1 MIATFLVRF
10 PAVVAFLFVVE
21 LPVHVLFRLVFPAH
35 FVFQFLFYA
44 LTKLTFQVLSAF
56 RARVLFVILQVGF
69 RVRFVVGV
77 LVRAAAPTPVRALF
91 NAIYQV
97 PIHAQALLVFRVLS
111 FALILSH
118 ARTLADVPFPDLFGA
133 ESDVLAPSL
142 SLSLF
147 VVVSFLS
154 RLRIAVHLCAG
165 PDRNH
170 TSRVASF

>member
-1 MIATFLVRF
+1 MYDFKNTTLQKHIINCSIAKIIC
-10 PAVVAFLFVVE
+10 
-21 LPVHVLFRLVFPAH
+21 
-35 FVFQFLFYA
+35 Y
-44 LTKLTFQVLSAF
+44 KSIKKSSQVLSAF

-91 NAIYQV
+91 NAIYQAL
-97 PIHAQALLVFRVLS
+97 IHAQALLVFRVLS
-111 FALILSH
+111 FASILSH
-118 ARTLADVPFPDLFGA
+118 ARTLADAPFPDLFNA

-147 VVVSFLS
+147 VFVSFLS